1 MNVYRPT
8 VRYAPVFRDYVE
20 SIFRAT
26 TLDRNQIIRAALF
39 AAAHSEKFYS
49 ILKQYQK
56 KDVPLPCPSWKMT
69 DHELWLEQCPENR
82 RGGEDVNANTTR
94 RGETSVASEHVAGT
108 QLQQHALAT
117 NRRVEPP
124 ARREGEISSER
135 QRPIQFRETGGIVI
149 RLG

>member
-1 MNVYRPT
+1 MSVYRPT
-8 VRYAPVFRDYVE
+8 VRYAPVFRDYVDAV
-20 SIFRAT
+20 FHAT

-39 AAAHSEKFYS
+39 TAAHTKEFQML
-49 ILKQYQK
+49 LKQYQK
-56 KDVPLPCPSWKMT
+56 KDVPLPCPSWTMT
-69 DHELWLEQCPENR
+69 DHELWLEQCPETK
-82 RGGEDVNANTTR
+82 RGGEDVNANATR
-94 RGETSVASEHVAGT
+94 RGETSVASEHVART
-108 QLQQHALAT
+108 RLLQSAE